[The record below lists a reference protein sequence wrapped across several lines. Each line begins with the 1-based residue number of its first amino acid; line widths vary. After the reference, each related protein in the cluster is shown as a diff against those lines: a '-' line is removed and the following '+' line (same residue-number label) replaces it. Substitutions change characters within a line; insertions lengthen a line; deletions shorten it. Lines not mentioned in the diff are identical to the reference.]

1 MLISVTRNV
10 PQCTFHFWS
19 VVRLQGRG
27 AVQQSSAGQVST
39 ERGDP
44 EASESPGIRAD
55 WVPGRF
61 GRTGFLADSGGLGS
75 WPIRV
80 FSTSIHSIT
89 TVWQGFFRIRAFFQI
104 RRFSDTFGSQ
114 MRALHQLHNQR
125 SATGARAADPK
136 HLSRHAVTIT
146 TSSHSQVCLIVNPF
160 PSLKVIN

>member
-1 MLISVTRNV
+1 M
-10 PQCTFHFWS
+10 
-19 VVRLQGRG
+19 
-27 AVQQSSAGQVST
+27 QQSSAGQVST

-114 MRALHQLHNQR
+114 ML
-125 SATGARAADPK
+125 TIDGARTQVAAP
-136 HLSRHAVTIT
+136 
-146 TSSHSQVCLIVNPF
+146 
-160 PSLKVIN
+160 